1 MPLCGMI
8 SSYNDVEGSEPPGFW
23 TMMLMRRLTVR
34 GFIVTDFI
42 DRFAE
47 SGQALLGWMLE
58 GRLKTRQD
66 IRPGLE
72 NAVAA
77 VKELYTGG
85 NFGKLLIE
93 VTPS

>member
-1 MPLCGMI
+1 
-8 SSYNDVEGSEPPGFW
+8 
-23 TMMLMRRLTVR
+23 MRRLTIR
-34 GFIVTDFI
+34 GFIVTDFAA
-42 DRFAE
+42 RFAE

-72 NAVAA
+72 NAATA

-85 NFGKLLIE
+85 NFGKLLVE
-93 VTPS
+93 VTPP